1 MEFVAGLQQLLLT
14 MEDSVEKDSLLLSFG
29 ALASNA
35 QPDVEFAIATF
46 LVQQISSVNDNDIS
60 VHLLLAM
67 GNTGSN
73 HVVTTIIDYVNHPSK
88 EIQKAAL
95 QALVK
100 FTYLKQ
106 VQSSLGE
113 LLASGPDEEILNIVT
128 KILIEGQLYA
138 EEMDIEISMESS
150 SPMLSSLVTAVLRT
164 NDTELIGR
172 VSLYVRKVGGER
184 ALSLLNQLHTRLRR
198 GSDWDASNS
207 NYNCVASQSSRA
219 SDVSTYP
226 KHKAYIY
233 GKRFGT
239 SDVNMKVAGGVFL
252 GTSNDCNN
260 MKAFA
265 RACAQ
270 ANVFT
275 ESRNLAEIELSA
287 QKSGSTISGRGYAQV
302 GGTTLLNY
310 ARSVDAT
317 YCLSYERSLYESR
330 RRLFRFS
337 YSIWI
342 YAGYVEASI
351 SLYLSLTASFDAEM
365 CASLNVNELLS
376 GDTGIVPRASLTLEG
391 SASYTFV
398 VSHCGCL
405 HTLDNNDHN
414 SSLLLCNI
422 LLIFIRKWLGLGSV
436 LKQTS
441 HTRLSLV
448 QQEKFVLLPVL
459 L

>member
-164 NDTELIGR
+164 NDTELIGH

-233 GKRFGT
+233 GKRLGT

-310 ARSVDAT
+310 AGSVDAT

-376 GDTGIVPRASLTLEG
+376 GDTGIVPQASLTLEG

-422 LLIFIRKWLGLGSV
+422 LLIFIRKWLGLSSV

>member
-1 MEFVAGLQQLLLT
+1 MQSSPTDEEKATVTIVISTIQNAHMEFVAGLQQLLLA

-46 LVQQISSVNDNDIS
+46 LVQQISSVNDNDVSI
-60 VHLLLAM
+60 HLLLAM

-73 HVVTTIIDYVNHPSK
+73 HVVSTIIDYMNHPSK

-100 FTYLKQ
+100 FTYLEQ

-138 EEMDIEISMESS
+138 EEMDIKISMESS
-150 SPMLSSLVTAVLRT
+150 YLMLSSLVRAVLRT
-164 NDTELIGR
+164 NDTELIGH
-172 VSLYVRKVGGER
+172 VALYVRKVGGER
-184 ALSLLNQLHTRLRR
+184 ALSLLHQLHTRLRR

-233 GKRFGT
+233 GKRLGT
-239 SDVNMKVAGGVFL
+239 SDVNMKVAGGIFL

-270 ANVFT
+270 ANVFS

-317 YCLSYERSLYESR
+317 YCLRYDRSLYENR
-330 RRLFRFS
+330 RRLFRYS

-351 SLYLSLTASFDAEM
+351 SLYLSLTADFDAEM

-376 GDTGIVPRASLTLEG
+376 ATTGIVPRASLTLEG
-391 SASYTFV
+391 SASYTFI
-398 VSHCGCL
+398 VSHCGYL
-405 HTLDNNDHN
+405 HA
-414 SSLLLCNI
+414 
-422 LLIFIRKWLGLGSV
+422 
-436 LKQTS
+436 
-441 HTRLSLV
+441 
-448 QQEKFVLLPVL
+448 
-459 L
+459 

>member
-1 MEFVAGLQQLLLT
+1 MEFVTGLQQLLLT

-35 QPDVEFAIATF
+35 QPDVEFVIATF
-46 LVQQISSVNDNDIS
+46 LVQQISSINDNDIS
-60 VHLLLAM
+60 IHLLLAM
-67 GNTGSN
+67 GNTGST
-73 HVVTTIIDYVNHPSK
+73 HVISTIINYVSHPLK

-95 QALVK
+95 EALVK

-113 LLASGPDEEILNIVT
+113 LLASEPDEEILNIVT
-128 KILIEGQLYA
+128 KTLIEGQLYA

-150 SPMLSSLVTAVLRT
+150 YPMLSSLVTAVLST

-172 VSLYVRKVGGER
+172 VALYVRKVGGGR
-184 ALSLLNQLHTRLRR
+184 APSLLHQLHTRLRR
-198 GSDWDASNS
+198 GTDWDASNS

-233 GKRFGT
+233 GKRLGT

-270 ANVFT
+270 ANVFS
-275 ESRNLAEIELSA
+275 ESRNLAEIELSV
-287 QKSGSTISGRGYAQV
+287 QKSGSTISGRGYARI
-302 GGTTLLNY
+302 GGNTLLNY
-310 ARSVDAT
+310 VRSVDAT
-317 YCLSYERSLYESR
+317 YCLRYDRSLYER
-330 RRLFRFS
+330 RTRLFRFS

-342 YAGYVEASI
+342 YVGYVEASI
-351 SLYLSLTASFDAEM
+351 SLYLSLTADFDAEM

-376 GDTGIVPRASLTLEG
+376 GTAGIVPRVTLTLEG
-391 SASYTFV
+391 SASYTFL
-398 VSHCGCL
+398 VSQC
-405 HTLDNNDHN
+405 
-414 SSLLLCNI
+414 S
-422 LLIFIRKWLGLGSV
+422 
-436 LKQTS
+436 
-441 HTRLSLV
+441 
-448 QQEKFVLLPVL
+448 
-459 L
+459 